1 MITIKCG
8 QSSYNE
14 TNVDVDATITINDDA
29 SATEVLYA
37 IVKAMKI
44 EGYSVKSIDNIIKK
58 IASNL
63 DDDYNIYN
71 TYDILSDMIYD

>member
-1 MITIKCG
+1 MIIIKCG

-14 TNVDVDATITINDDA
+14 TNVNVDATITTNDDA

-44 EGYSVKSIDNIIKK
+44 EGYSIKSIDNIIKE
-58 IASNL
+58 ITSNL
-63 DDDYNIYN
+63 DDDYN
-71 TYDILSDMIYD
+71 TYDVLSDMIYDLF